1 MGTETSGNQILK
13 YSSGKGKEEKLRDS
27 PVAVQSGKCLW
38 ERVPVGSKSI
48 RALGNLSKPTV
59 LPPPAKLLSSSQT
72 HQVDAIS

>member
-48 RALGNLSKPTV
+48 RALGNLS
-59 LPPPAKLLSSSQT
+59 
-72 HQVDAIS
+72 